1 MKIIGIE
8 DKMPKRKLNK
18 KKVMIAGI
26 VAVVVLI
33 FLILFIIYSAN
44 KSFRNVIDKYVL
56 MKNVVEDSTKAIS
69 LDENESNN
77 IFAYDKYISVLS
89 KNVLKNYNSSGK
101 LEGELTI
108 EISNPITAT
117 SGKFLLIA
125 EKGQSKI
132 YLLSGNEIIWQKELE
147 GNVDNLS
154 VNKNG
159 YVAVM
164 LSGTT
169 YKSVI
174 ETYDASGEQLFKTY
188 LSNTTAMDAEISL
201 DNQYLA
207 FTEMNTSGTLVQ
219 SIVKIV
225 SIKKAKTTPTESI
238 IYTYAEPNG
247 NLITNI
253 KYEDS
258 NRLVCMYDDGI
269 YIIRNEN
276 NEKVLNLVEEDK
288 KISFGDI
295 EVSGHMYRVIE
306 KSSLLSTE
314 TTVEIMGVGSKS
326 ISNYVFDGVAKEMY
340 SYNDTIAINV
350 GSEVHFISTNGWLKK
365 KYISSHEIKNI
376 VLCNSFAGIIYRD
389 KIEIVEI

>member
-8 DKMPKRKLNK
+8 DKIPKRKLNK

-56 MKNVVEDSTKAIS
+56 MKNVVEDSTKMIS
-69 LDENESNN
+69 LDENECNN

-101 LEGELTI
+101 LEGELNI

-276 NEKVLNLVEEDK
+276 NEKVLNLVEENK

-340 SYNDTIAINV
+340 SYNDTIAINL

>member
-8 DKMPKRKLNK
+8 DKLPKRKLNK

-26 VAVVVLI
+26 VVVVVLI

-56 MKNVVEDSTKAIS
+56 MKNVVEDSTKMIS
-69 LDENESNN
+69 LDENEGNN

-253 KYEDS
+253 KYEDC

-269 YIIRNEN
+269 YIIKNEN

-295 EVSGHMYRVIE
+295 EVSGHMFRVIE

-314 TTVEIMGVGSKS
+314 STVEIMGVGSKS
-326 ISNYVFDGVAKEMY
+326 ISKYVFDGVAKEIY
-340 SYNDTIAINV
+340 SYNDTIAINL